1 MYFFSKK
8 HFKKQLQPHS
18 TFLNNIFSTHQNLNK
33 IKKQESDLFHRVDTT
48 NSEIYVYSASFK
60 KNNWL

>member
-8 HFKKQLQPHS
+8 HFKKQPQPHL
-18 TFLNNIFSTHQNLNK
+18 TFLNNIFSRYQNLNK
-33 IKKQESDLFHRVDTT
+33 IKKQESDLFDRVDTT
-48 NSEIYVYSASFK
+48 NSEICVYSASFK